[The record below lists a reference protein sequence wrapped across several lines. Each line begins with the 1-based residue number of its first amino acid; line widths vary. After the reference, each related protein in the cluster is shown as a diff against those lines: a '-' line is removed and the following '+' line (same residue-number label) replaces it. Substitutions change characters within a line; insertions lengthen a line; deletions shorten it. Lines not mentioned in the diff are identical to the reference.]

1 MNEQEIR
8 SVIRDV
14 LAARGIA
21 APAPAA
27 PAHHHPSIMRLSMV
41 VPTELGSPCFIEPKV
56 GCNQCGYC
64 VSMGH

>member
-14 LAARGIA
+14 LAARGIGAPASEA
-21 APAPAA
+21 APSR
-27 PAHHHPSIMRLSMV
+27 HPSIMRLSMV